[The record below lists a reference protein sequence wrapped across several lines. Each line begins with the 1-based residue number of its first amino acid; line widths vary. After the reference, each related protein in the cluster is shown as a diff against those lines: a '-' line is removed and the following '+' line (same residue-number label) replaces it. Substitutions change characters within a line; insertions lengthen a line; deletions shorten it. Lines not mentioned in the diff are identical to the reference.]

1 MWPEA
6 VKTAEAHKAQLMVAV
21 LGTDVD
27 LLKKGRLFVK
37 ILDCCCG
44 QKYASGVYTSG
55 TVFEPRFYRAF
66 AEVMKVKEDLLPIY
80 NWIWFGLYRSEKGV
94 CGYTYGMEA
103 FGKPELEVVNADA
116 QPSEIRDFLADL
128 VSYVLEY
135 DAVLQ
140 DGETIGFSAEDRHA
154 ISYGPG
160 ISLPDQ
166 MTLKIRFAPE
176 TERGRTF

>member
-1 MWPEA
+1 M
-6 VKTAEAHKAQLMVAV
+6 
-21 LGTDVD
+21 
-27 LLKKGRLFVK
+27 
-37 ILDCCCG
+37 
-44 QKYASGVYTSG
+44 
-55 TVFEPRFYRAF
+55 
-66 AEVMKVKEDLLPIY
+66 
-80 NWIWFGLYRSEKGV
+80 
-94 CGYTYGMEA
+94 
-103 FGKPELEVVNADA
+103 
-116 QPSEIRDFLADL
+116 
-128 VSYVLEY
+128 SYVLEY

>member
-1 MWPEA
+1 
-6 VKTAEAHKAQLMVAV
+6 
-21 LGTDVD
+21 
-27 LLKKGRLFVK
+27 
-37 ILDCCCG
+37 
-44 QKYASGVYTSG
+44 
-55 TVFEPRFYRAF
+55 
-66 AEVMKVKEDLLPIY
+66 MKVKEDLLPIY

-116 QPSEIRDFLADL
+116 QPSEIRDFLANL

-176 TERGRTF
+176 TERDGLLISPSPAGNRQRNGAGSAADKAVEPFFSALFHTLNISKKDVNILIFSHRSSVYNDFY

>member
-1 MWPEA
+1 M
-6 VKTAEAHKAQLMVAV
+6 
-21 LGTDVD
+21 
-27 LLKKGRLFVK
+27 
-37 ILDCCCG
+37 
-44 QKYASGVYTSG
+44 
-55 TVFEPRFYRAF
+55 
-66 AEVMKVKEDLLPIY
+66 
-80 NWIWFGLYRSEKGV
+80 
-94 CGYTYGMEA
+94 
-103 FGKPELEVVNADA
+103 VNADA